1 MQQRVGIARALATE
15 PRVLLMDEPMGAL
28 DAFTR
33 ETMQTL
39 VLDVWQRTGTTV
51 FFITHDVEEALFLA
65 TRLIVMSPSP
75 GRIVQTFD
83 LPFSRQ
89 ALAGGDARAVKS
101 SPEFIAWR
109 ERVLA
114 LIHHAPEALLA

>member
-1 MQQRVGIARALATE
+1 
-15 PRVLLMDEPMGAL
+15 
-28 DAFTR
+28 
-33 ETMQTL
+33 MQTL

-65 TRLIVMSPSP
+65 TRLVVMSPSP

-89 ALAGGDARAVKS
+89 ALAGADARAVKS

-114 LIHHAPEALLA
+114 LIHRAPEELAA